1 MSLPEIR
8 VAGGSVTYEELLVLK
23 RAGFKPPQGPGRCG
37 WCGFH
42 TPTQKHR
49 DGCPMKKESK

>member
-1 MSLPEIR
+1 M
-8 VAGGSVTYEELLVLK
+8 TYAELLVLK
-23 RAGFKPPQGPGRCG
+23 RAGFKPPQGRGRCG

-49 DGCPMKKESK
+49 DGCPMEKESK